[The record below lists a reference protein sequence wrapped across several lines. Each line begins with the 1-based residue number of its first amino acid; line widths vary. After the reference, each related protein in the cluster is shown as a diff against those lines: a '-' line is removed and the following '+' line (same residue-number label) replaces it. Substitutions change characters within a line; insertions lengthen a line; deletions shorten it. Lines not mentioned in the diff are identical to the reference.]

1 MNKNVSVWRGSTS
14 PPTHHHIWVVDEKT
28 MKLYKEGNWVNML
41 DNTDIETNLK
51 AYTDQQII
59 NLIQD
64 KLTWL

>member
-1 MNKNVSVWRGSTS
+1 
-14 PPTHHHIWVVDEKT
+14 
-28 MKLYKEGNWVNML
+28 ML